1 MKVKGQK
8 KKKTG
13 RGLGSS
19 VSISSVGALLMFFIP
34 WMVYRSG
41 AGAAWVAIGAFIGGL
56 LVWQLF
62 SYRLMRFSLQQESVV
77 TLPGFFSR
85 RFMERQPVFRIFLSV
100 ILVAVLLMAA
110 AGILSW
116 VGHMVSI
123 LFPVEP
129 QIIEAGVLVLSIVLF
144 LIFGRGGLR
153 LADRWIAVVVLAV
166 LLIIN
171 LAVFRV
177 LSGENILKN
186 IFHSLSSGSVSE
198 YVNMGYMSGKQLNA
212 GQYISMISYGFLIL
226 GNPLV
231 LQRFQQAENG
241 NTIHRSRRWAVTFT
255 LLSLFFAIFAGGL
268 LRAALYPAQ
277 VKTMEDFF
285 LCLKSE
291 DPTTGFVFY
300 SSCILFL
307 VAAALVA
314 FDVMHA
320 CLLQA
325 AQILRDDLYHTIRK
339 MIFGKR
345 QNRNQKTGRRR
356 KKYKKKHGKKAKLYE
371 AKVRNDKL
379 SFRKEQSFE
388 LLALLA
394 CILTGVLVVTVG
406 MDILPILKQ
415 VIISLACGLVP
426 IVLLSL
432 YCEKM
437 NLTGIWSAFIS
448 GAIFSVA
455 WDLIPMIP
463 QTIEQEQKTV
473 TMLEFTG
480 VHSVLPGMVF
490 GILVGLIMMK
500 AGRKPSETVKEA
512 FDQVKYRYVTS
523 EDE

>member
-1 MKVKGQK
+1 MKVTGQK

-100 ILVAVLLMAA
+100 VLVVVLLTAA

-123 LFPVEP
+123 LFPVDP
-129 QIIEAGVLVLSIVLF
+129 QIIEAGVLALSILLF
-144 LIFGRGGLR
+144 LLFGRGGLR
-153 LADRWIAVVVLAV
+153 LADRWIAVLTLAA

-171 LAVFRV
+171 LAVFRL

-198 YVNMGYMSGKQLNA
+198 YVNMGYMSGKPLTA
-212 GQYISMISYGFLIL
+212 VQYISMISYGFLIL

-255 LLSLFFAIFAGGL
+255 LLSVFFAIFSGGM
-268 LRAALYPAQ
+268 LRAGLYPAQ
-277 VKTMEDFF
+277 IKTMEDFF
-285 LCLKSE
+285 LALKSE

-300 SSCILFL
+300 TSCILFL
-307 VAAALVA
+307 VAAGLVA

-325 AQILRDDLYHTIRK
+325 SQILRDDLYHSIRK
-339 MIFGKR
+339 MIFGK
-345 QNRNQKTGRRR
+345 QQKKKQQQTRRR
-356 KKYKKKHGKKAKLYE
+356 KRYKKKHGKRAKLYE

-394 CILTGVLVVTVG
+394 CIITGVLVVTVG
-406 MDILPILKQ
+406 MDILPVLRQ
-415 VIISLACGLVP
+415 MIISLACGLVP

-432 YCEKM
+432 YSEKM
-437 NLTGIWSAFIS
+437 NLMGVWSAFFS
-448 GAIFSVA
+448 GALFSVF
-455 WDLIPMIP
+455 WDLIPVIP
-463 QTIEQEQKTV
+463 QTIDQEETLV
-473 TMLEFTG
+473 TLSDLTG
-480 VHSVLPGMVF
+480 INSVLPGMAF

-500 AGRKPSETVKEA
+500 VGRKPSPMVKEA
-512 FDQVKYRYVTS
+512 FEQVKYRYVTS
-523 EDE
+523 EEE